1 MPPSGMPPAFGLSF
15 QPAAHVDFK
24 WSHLDFQLV
33 ITVISN
39 SHQGNV
45 AVALY
50 PRLVEQRVADAMS
63 DTRVVLVVGPRQSGK
78 TTLAKKMANE
88 EMEYYTLD
96 NATTLDAARQ
106 DPVGF
111 VRRMDRAII
120 DEIQRAPEL
129 LLAIKE
135 SVDTDQRPGRFLL
148 TGSANLMTLPRV
160 ADSLAGRMEVVRL
173 LPLAQSEIRTA
184 GSSSF
189 LRDAFQNEAKGGE
202 SIVGDDLMAA
212 VLAGGYPEALSRKT
226 LSRRQDWY
234 ADYIQAIVQ
243 RDVRDVAQIEQIAQ
257 MPRLLRILA
266 EHSGQLVNYSGIGA
280 AIGMNHITTQKYVG
294 IFESLFLARTV
305 QPWFS
310 NKLKRLTKTPK
321 IHFLDSGLLAS
332 LRDLSLDRLR
342 DDRGQ
347 FGALLETFVFGEI
360 LKLASAAHTRFEFSH
375 FRDKQQNEVDIV
387 IEDRRGRIVGIE
399 IKAAASVTSSDFSG
413 LRILAEA
420 SREQFVSGMV
430 LYDHDKVIPF
440 GERLSA
446 VPISALWR

>member
-1 MPPSGMPPAFGLSF
+1 MT
-15 QPAAHVDFK
+15 
-24 WSHLDFQLV
+24 
-33 ITVISN
+33 I
-39 SHQGNV
+39 
-45 AVALY
+45 Y
-50 PRLVEQRVADAMS
+50 PRLVEQRVADAML
-63 DTRVVLVVGPRQSGK
+63 DTRVVMIVGPRQSGK
-78 TTLAKKMANE
+78 TTLAKKMANA
-88 EMEYYTLD
+88 EMEYFTLD
-96 NATTLDAARQ
+96 NATTLDAAQQ

-111 VRRMDRAII
+111 VRGMDRAII
-120 DEIQRAPEL
+120 DEVQRAPEL

-173 LPLAQSEIRTA
+173 LPLAQSEIRTS
-184 GSSSF
+184 GSSF
-189 LRDAFQNEAKGGE
+189 LLDAFRNEARAGD
-202 SIVGDDLMAA
+202 SIVADDLMAA
-212 VLAGGYPEALSRKT
+212 VLAGGYPEALGRKTWSRK
-226 LSRRQDWY
+226 QDWY
-234 ADYIQAIVQ
+234 VDYIQAIVQ

-294 IFESLFLARTV
+294 IFESLFLARTL

-321 IHFLDSGLLAS
+321 IHFLDSGLLAA

-342 DDRGQ
+342 AERGQ
-347 FGALLETFVFGEI
+347 FGPLLETFVFAEI
-360 LKLASAAHTRFEFSH
+360 LKLASGGEARFEFSH

-387 IEDRRGRIVGIE
+387 IEDRRGRVVGIE
-399 IKAAASVTSSDFSG
+399 VKAAASVSNSDFSG
-413 LRILAEA
+413 LRILADACGE
-420 SREQFVSGMV
+420 RFVSGIV
-430 LYDHDKVIPF
+430 LYDHQKVIPF

-446 VPISALWR
+446 VPISALWH

>member
-1 MPPSGMPPAFGLSF
+1 M
-15 QPAAHVDFK
+15 
-24 WSHLDFQLV
+24 
-33 ITVISN
+33 
-39 SHQGNV
+39 
-45 AVALY
+45 ALY
-50 PRLVEQRVADAMS
+50 PRLVEKRVADAMS
-63 DTRVVLVVGPRQSGK
+63 DTRVVLIIGPRQSGK
-78 TTLAKKMANE
+78 TTLAKKMANK

-111 VRRMDRAII
+111 VRGMDRAII

-184 GSSSF
+184 GSSF
-189 LRDAFQNEAKGGE
+189 LCDAFQNEAKAGE
-202 SIVGDDLMAA
+202 PIVGEDLMAA
-212 VLAGGYPEALSRKT
+212 VLAGGYPEALGRKS
-226 LSRRQDWY
+226 LGRRQDWY
-234 ADYIQAIVQ
+234 ADYIQALVQ

-266 EHSGQLVNYSGIGA
+266 EHSGQLVNYSRIGA
-280 AIGMNHITTQKYVG
+280 AIGMNHITTRKYVG

-360 LKLASAAHTRFEFSH
+360 LKLASGAQTRFEFSH

-387 IEDRRGRIVGIE
+387 IEDTRGRIVGIE
-399 IKAAASVTSSDFSG
+399 IKAAASVSSSDFSG

-420 SREQFVSGMV
+420 SGERFVSGMV
-430 LYDHDKVIPF
+430 LYDHQKVIPF

-446 VPISALWR
+446 VPISALWS

>member
-1 MPPSGMPPAFGLSF
+1 M
-15 QPAAHVDFK
+15 
-24 WSHLDFQLV
+24 
-33 ITVISN
+33 
-39 SHQGNV
+39 
-45 AVALY
+45 ALY

-111 VRRMDRAII
+111 VRRIDRAII

-135 SVDTDQRPGRFLL
+135 SADTDQRPGRFLL

-202 SIVGDDLMAA
+202 PIVGDDLMAA

-243 RDVRDVAQIEQIAQ
+243 RDVRDVAHIEQIAQ

-375 FRDKQQNEVDIV
+375 FRDKQQNEVDVV

-399 IKAAASVTSSDFSG
+399 IKAAASVTNSDFSG

-420 SREQFVSGMV
+420 SRERFVSGIV

>member
-1 MPPSGMPPAFGLSF
+1 M
-15 QPAAHVDFK
+15 V
-24 WSHLDFQLV
+24 
-33 ITVISN
+33 
-39 SHQGNV
+39 
-45 AVALY
+45 LY

-63 DTRVVLVVGPRQSGK
+63 DTRVVLIVGPRQSGK
-78 TTLAKKMANE
+78 TTLAKKMANDS
-88 EMEYYTLD
+88 MAYYTLD
-96 NATTLDAARQ
+96 NATTLEAARQ

-111 VRRMDRAII
+111 VRRIDRAII

-184 GSSSF
+184 GGSF
-189 LRDAFQNEAKGGE
+189 LRNAFRNEAKGGE
-202 SIVGDDLMAA
+202 LIVGDDLMAA

-226 LSRRQDWY
+226 MSRREDWY
-234 ADYIQAIVQ
+234 EGYTQAIIQ
-243 RDVRDVAQIEQIAQ
+243 RDVRDVTQIEQIAQ

-280 AIGMNHITTQKYVG
+280 AIGMNHVTTQKYVG
-294 IFESLFLARTV
+294 VFESLFLARTV

-310 NKLKRLTKTPK
+310 NKLKRLAKTPK

-332 LRDLSLDRLR
+332 LRGLSLDRLR

-347 FGALLETFVFGEI
+347 FGALLETFVFGEV
-360 LKLASAAHTRFEFSH
+360 LKLASAADTKFEFSH

-387 IEDRRGRIVGIE
+387 IEDRRGGIVGIE
-399 IKAAASVTSSDFSG
+399 IKAAATVTNSDFSG
-413 LRILAEA
+413 LRILADA
-420 SREQFVSGMV
+420 SGERFVSGMV

>member
-1 MPPSGMPPAFGLSF
+1 M
-15 QPAAHVDFK
+15 
-24 WSHLDFQLV
+24 
-33 ITVISN
+33 
-39 SHQGNV
+39 
-45 AVALY
+45 ALY
-50 PRLVEQRVADAMS
+50 PRLVEQRVAEAMS
-63 DTRVVLVVGPRQSGK
+63 DTRVVLIVGPRQSGK
-78 TTLAKKMANE
+78 TTLAKKMVSGA
-88 EMEYYTLD
+88 MEYYTLD
-96 NATTLDAARQ
+96 NATTLDSARQ

-111 VRRMDRAII
+111 VRRIDRAVI

-160 ADSLAGRMEVVRL
+160 ADSLAGRMGVVRL
-173 LPLAQSEIRTA
+173 MPLAQSEIRTT
-184 GSSSF
+184 SSSF

-202 SIVGDDLMAA
+202 AIVGDDLMSA
-212 VLAGGYPEALSRKT
+212 VLAGGYPEAIGRKT

-234 ADYIQAIVQ
+234 EDYIQAIVQ
-243 RDVRDVAQIEQIAQ
+243 RDVRDVAHIEQIAQ

-294 IFESLFLARTV
+294 IFESLFITRTV

-332 LRDLSLDRLR
+332 LRALSSERLR

-347 FGALLETFVFGEI
+347 FGALLETFVFAEI
-360 LKLASAAHTRFEFSH
+360 LKLASAADSRFEFSH

-413 LRILAEA
+413 LRILADA
-420 SREQFVSGMV
+420 CGDRFASGMV
-430 LYDHDKVIPF
+430 LYDHHKVIPF